1 MSEENTNTDPSQN
14 VGEVDSAGN
23 STGRSDNF
31 TPIETKEDFE
41 KAIAQRVARER
52 GRFSDYDELK
62 SKAEQ
67 FDKLEEEKKSE
78 LEKLQEKLA
87 KAEEK
92 ARASELSALKSQVA
106 EEQGV
111 PAKLITG
118 STQEEMEESAKN
130 ALEWLA
136 SVTSENK
143 SNAGL
148 FPSPTQGRPTA
159 ELNDREALA
168 ELVLGKRN

>member
-1 MSEENTNTDPSQN
+1 M
-14 VGEVDSAGN
+14 GEVNSTGN
-23 STGRSDNF
+23 STGHSDNF

-118 STQEEMEESAKN
+118 SRSEEH
-130 ALEWLA
+130 
-136 SVTSENK
+136 TSELQ
-143 SNAGL
+143 SRFDL
-148 FPSPTQGRPTA
+148 
-159 ELNDREALA
+159 
-168 ELVLGKRN
+168 